1 MKCLTSIFSIK
12 IWLGQPRR
20 WLLAFFSRSYRWRPQ
35 LRSKR
40 ANFRFFNMWDLFW
53 KSLFLSE
60 SFFSPKKL
68 LLRRYLFFFWVV
80 FRVGQHICIRILN
93 KNIFFCLFCHDF
105 IAMFILL
112 KRGLNLWFKP
122 RYFKIRQF
130 LCFLKTWNVLRSWDV
145 IKSS

>member
-1 MKCLTSIFSIK
+1 MTRPTSKMIACFFLAILSLAAAASFQKSKFPFLQHVRFILKKFIFVRK
-12 IWLGQPRR
+12 
-20 WLLAFFSRSYRWRPQ
+20 FFASQ
-35 LRSKR
+35 
-40 ANFRFFNMWDLFW
+40 
-53 KSLFLSE
+53 
-60 SFFSPKKL
+60 KKL
-68 LLRRYLFFFWVV
+68 LLKLYLFFFWVV